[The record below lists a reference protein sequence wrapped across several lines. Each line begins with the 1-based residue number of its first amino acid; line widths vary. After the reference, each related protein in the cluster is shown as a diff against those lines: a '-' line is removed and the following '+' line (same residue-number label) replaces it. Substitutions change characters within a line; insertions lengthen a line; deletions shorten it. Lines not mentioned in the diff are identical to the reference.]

1 TAPVRALA
9 VSGALLPAQDPR
21 GVLLRCR
28 DEDEPGAPRILC
40 RDGDLRAADA
50 APVRVLDED
59 GVDDHALRGG
69 RDVHEADDPG
79 VEPFED
85 RPGGPEELEQR
96 GVLPRGGTAGHGGGA
111 QCVGVAGDERLVT
124 TVEQPGERVGML
136 GGSRTLVVCRRAV
149 LRDHPQDGA
158 GERGR
163 RAEAHRGAEPGRGD
177 VVATYVAG
185 CGTGPGPAPARRRR
199 TLPTPTRRR
208 GRTIPTPGCR
218 PGRGLPTPGC
228 RLAGLPPPGCRC
240 GGLPT
245 PGCRCGDLPTPARP
259 HRRTIPTPGCR
270 HGRGLLTLARRR
282 AQR

>member
-1 TAPVRALA
+1 MKTAKKSPGEDAVEDVLGLCADSPRARARTAPVRALA

-28 DEDEPGAPRILC
+28 DEDEPGAPRVLC

-124 TVEQPGERVGML
+124 TVEQ
-136 GGSRTLVVCRRAV
+136 T
-149 LRDHPQDGA
+149 
-158 GERGR
+158 GERGCWY
-163 RAEAHRGAEPGRGD
+163 G
-177 VVATYVAG
+177 
-185 CGTGPGPAPARRRR
+185 
-199 TLPTPTRRR
+199 
-208 GRTIPTPGCR
+208 
-218 PGRGLPTPGC
+218 
-228 RLAGLPPPGCRC
+228 
-240 GGLPT
+240 
-245 PGCRCGDLPTPARP
+245 
-259 HRRTIPTPGCR
+259 
-270 HGRGLLTLARRR
+270 
-282 AQR
+282 